1 MDIEQQDA
9 LIEELGESMKTD
21 GVITMEGLKLLFDNK
36 NKIMEEGT
44 TTIEFYDFFA
54 DTILEWVGDELD
66 EAKAD
71 ILIQLMSDDIDDSKM
86 HCWSIW
92 LMPSFQRRLQSA
104 TSSKSTSLT
113 KDTSNGQEFMVIGY
127 G

>member
-9 LIEELGESMKTD
+9 LIEELRESMETD
-21 GVITMEGLKLLFDNK
+21 GVITMEGLKVLFDNK

-44 TTIEFYDFFA
+44 TTIEFDDFFA

-71 ILIQLMSDDIDDSKM
+71 TLIQLMSDDIDDSEDALLEYLADAELSEEITICDK
-86 HCWSIW
+86 
-92 LMPSFQRRLQSA
+92 F
-104 TSSKSTSLT
+104 
-113 KDTSNGQEFMVIGY
+113 KDHFSDKGY
-127 G
+127 F